1 MPKNTA
7 FTPNPNKV
15 AQMTGSGV
23 ATPGYTGPSTTGT
36 GVVPVYA
43 TTIALD
49 PFLLN
54 SNFVSITGDNT
65 NACTVS
71 VASVPAAGAQLCV
84 QFNEPAAGNT
94 SVLTFGTGFR
104 STGTVQPTSAKAILV
119 EFMSDGTS
127 YNEMGRSSASLT

>member
-7 FTPNPNKV
+7 FSPNPNKV
-15 AQMTGSGV
+15 AQITGSGQP
-23 ATPGYTGPSTTGT
+23 TPGYTGPSSIGT

-49 PFLLN
+49 PFLQN
-54 SNFVSITGDNT
+54 STFISLTGDNV

-71 VASVPAAGAQLCV
+71 VASVPPAGAQLGI
-84 QFNEPAAGNT
+84 QFNEPSAGNT

-104 STGTVQPTSAKAILV
+104 STGTVQPTSSKAILV
-119 EFMSDGTS
+119 TFTSDGTTF
-127 YNEMGRSSASLT
+127 NETGRTSASLT